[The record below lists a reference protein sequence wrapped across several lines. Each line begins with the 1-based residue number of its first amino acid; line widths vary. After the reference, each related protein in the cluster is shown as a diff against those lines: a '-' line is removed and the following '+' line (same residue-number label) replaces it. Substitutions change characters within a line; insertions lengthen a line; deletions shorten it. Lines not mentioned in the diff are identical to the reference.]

1 MLTMTGTA
9 AEAVKSIVSRTPQAP
24 EEGGVRISE
33 NGAGAGFE
41 LAVAP
46 APAPT
51 DTVVS
56 TDGARVFLDAA
67 AVTALDDRVLDAEVS
82 QDGSV
87 RFALANQG

>member
-33 NGAGAGFE
+33 NGGGAGFE

-46 APAPT
+46 APEPS

-87 RFALANQG
+87 RFALATQG